1 MIKFELPDVEVIYDD
16 VEVSTEGV
24 ETIEFTVE

>member
-16 VEVSTEGV
+16 VVVSTEGV